1 MFLTDDEKRM
11 LDGAEGRVKQVSME
25 FIVNYAKALNAERL
39 CRVTKAQVFCGNHL
53 YLKAINQPDIDKAI
67 AMMHFAT
74 EEPLQFDS
82 DTACYSQTCALRT
95 DLEKWAELG
104 FTQEEADENAA
115 YLKRYKK
122 AGIHM
127 VGTCA
132 PYMTGFL
139 PIMGEHYVCTESHAI
154 IFMNSIWGACANAD
168 GIAAAFCSAMC
179 GRTAYWGNHVPAQR
193 KANMLVNIECAT
205 ETVHDWDSLGF
216 VLGRQSPAFSIPAL
230 KLENTET
237 ADAERLRSAFASMAT
252 SGGIELC
259 HVIGVTPEARDMA
272 AVFGGTKPEMGI
284 NITAKD
290 IRDARAFLCETGG
303 GHVDYIHLGCPH
315 YSLEQIA
322 AVARFLDG
330 KTIKDSI
337 ELHVWT
343 APAIR
348 YLAEINGYAK
358 SIENAGGKL
367 LAGSCALVT
376 GKLPKGVKSIAFD
389 SAKQANPQKSQ
400 FKGKVFYGSQENCLR
415 AALSGKW
422 EALNG

>member
-1 MFLTDDEKRM
+1 MFLTDYEKS
-11 LDGAEGRVKQVSME
+11 LLGGAEGRVKQVSME

-39 CRVTKAQVFCGNHL
+39 CRVTKAQVFCGSHL

-67 AMMHFAT
+67 ALMHFAT
-74 EEPLQFDS
+74 EEPLKFDN

-95 DLEKWAELG
+95 DLGKWAELG
-104 FTQEEADENAA
+104 FTQGEADENAA
-115 YLKRYKK
+115 YLKRYKE

-139 PIMGEHYVCTESHAI
+139 PTMGEHYVCTESHAI

-179 GRTAYWGNHVPAQR
+179 GRTAYWGNHVPDQR

-205 ETVHDWDSLGF
+205 ETVHDWDGLGF
-216 VLGRQSPAFSIPAL
+216 VIGRQSPPFSIPAL
-230 KLENTET
+230 KLKNAEN

-272 AVFGGTKPEMGI
+272 AAFDGTKPDIEV
-284 NITAKD
+284 NITDKD
-290 IRDARAFLCETGG
+290 IRGAREFLSEPRGG
-303 GHVDYIHLGCPH
+303 NVDYIHLGCPH

-322 AVARFLDG
+322 KVARFLHG
-330 KTIKDSI
+330 KTINNHT

-367 LAGSCALVT
+367 LAGSCALVS
-376 GKLPKGVKSIAFD
+376 GKLPKGATNIAFD

-400 FKGKVFYGSQENCLR
+400 FKGKVFYGSQENCLE
-415 AALSGKW
+415 AAMSGKW
-422 EALNG
+422 EALNA